1 VRPLSL
7 ILLVLLS
14 TSIYA
19 KSYKTAYDFAYC
31 YEIADWVISWR
42 NTCVQ
47 DSDCK
52 PADKIESQG
61 VIDRMKKL
69 EGAVATTVA
78 SRGITPDAFETAKT
92 EKKLWIQNEVRS
104 TTSFDMPA
112 FKEWINTTVEVCTR
126 DFYVP

>member
-1 VRPLSL
+1 MRLSL
-7 ILLVLLS
+7 FFLLAFIS
-14 TSIYA
+14 ASPQA
-19 KSYKTAYDFAYC
+19 KSYRTAYDFAYC
-31 YEIADWVISWR
+31 YEIADWVVSWR
-42 NTCVQ
+42 NVCLQ
-47 DSDCK
+47 DPDCK

-69 EGAVATTVA
+69 ESAVATTVA

-126 DFYVP
+126 DFFVP